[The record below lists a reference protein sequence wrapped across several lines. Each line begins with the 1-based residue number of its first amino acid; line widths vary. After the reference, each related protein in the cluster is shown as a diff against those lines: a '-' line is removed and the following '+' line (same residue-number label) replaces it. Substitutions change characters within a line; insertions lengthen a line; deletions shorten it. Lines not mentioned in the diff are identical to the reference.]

1 MVHERIWVRSFRNV
15 EECREVLLRIDSNP
29 LERRVS
35 RLSKESCVL
44 MPIDYSMPGWTSNL
58 IDEAGMCF
66 TYKQYTGCIVS
77 LALGMEH
84 GLRKL
89 CDRKVSDDLQPL
101 IQSAVDSGFVEA
113 QEEEEMLT
121 NLRKY
126 RNYKAHAQIDKLAEG
141 IPSDLRTIELT
152 GIEST
157 EDLLTKRTKHG
168 IPLEEEAR
176 AHLSAESSVEEIFL
190 EVSEAMFDI
199 FDRANWE
206 PKDPD
211 AQS

>member
-1 MVHERIWVRSFRNV
+1 MVHERTRVRSFRNV
-15 EECREVLLRIDSNP
+15 EECREVLLRTDSNS
-29 LERRVS
+29 LERRAS

-44 MPIDYSMPGWTSNL
+44 MPIDYSIPGWTSNL
-58 IDEAGMCF
+58 IGEAGMCF
-66 TYKQYTGCIVS
+66 TSGQYTGCIVS
-77 LALGMEH
+77 LASGVEH

-89 CDRKVSDDLQPL
+89 CNGKASDDLQPL
-101 IQSAVDSGFVEA
+101 IQPAVDSGFVEV
-113 QEEEEMLT
+113 QEEEMLT
-121 NLRKY
+121 KLRKY
-126 RNYKAHAQIDKLAEG
+126 RNYMAHAKIDKLAEG
-141 IPSDLRTIELT
+141 IPSDLRTIKLT

-168 IPLEEEAR
+168 IPFEEEAWE
-176 AHLSAESSVEEIFL
+176 HLSAESSVEEIFL

>member
-1 MVHERIWVRSFRNV
+1 MVHERTRVRSFRNV
-15 EECREVLLRIDSNP
+15 EECREVLLRTDSNS
-29 LERRVS
+29 LERMAS

-44 MPIDYSMPGWTSNL
+44 MPIDYSIPGWTSNL

-77 LALGMEH
+77 LASGVEH

-89 CDRKVSDDLQPL
+89 CNGKASDHLQSL
-101 IQSAVDSGFVEA
+101 IQSVVDSGFVEA

-121 NLRKY
+121 KLRKY
-126 RNYKAHAQIDKLAEG
+126 RNYMAHAKIDKLAEG

-168 IPLEEEAR
+168 IPFEEEAW

>member
-1 MVHERIWVRSFRNV
+1 
-15 EECREVLLRIDSNP
+15 
-29 LERRVS
+29 
-35 RLSKESCVL
+35 
-44 MPIDYSMPGWTSNL
+44 
-58 IDEAGMCF
+58 MCF

-77 LALGMEH
+77 LASGVEH
-84 GLRKL
+84 GLPKL
-89 CDRKVSDDLQPL
+89 CNGKVSDDLQPL

-113 QEEEEMLT
+113 QEEEMLT

-126 RNYKAHAQIDKLAEG
+126 RNYMAHAKIDKLAEG
-141 IPSDLRTIELT
+141 IPSDLRTIELTGELT

-168 IPLEEEAR
+168 IPLEGEAW

>member
-1 MVHERIWVRSFRNV
+1 MVHERTRVRSFRNV
-15 EECREVLLRIDSNP
+15 KECREVLLRTDSNS

-44 MPIDYSMPGWTSNL
+44 MPIDYSIPGWTSNL

-77 LALGMEH
+77 LASGVEH
-84 GLRKL
+84 GLPKL
-89 CDRKVSDDLQPL
+89 CNGKVSDDLQPL

-113 QEEEEMLT
+113 QEEEMLT

-126 RNYKAHAQIDKLAEG
+126 RNYMAHAKIDKLAEG

-168 IPLEEEAR
+168 IPLEVEAW

>member
-1 MVHERIWVRSFRNV
+1 MVHARTRVRSFRNV
-15 EECREVLLRIDSNP
+15 EECREVLLRTDSNS
-29 LERRVS
+29 LERMAS

-44 MPIDYSMPGWTSNL
+44 MPIDYSIPGWTSNL

-77 LALGMEH
+77 LASGVEH
-84 GLRKL
+84 GLPKL
-89 CDRKVSDDLQPL
+89 CNGKVSPDLQPL
-101 IQSAVDSGFVEA
+101 IQPAVDSGFVEA
-113 QEEEEMLT
+113 QEEEMLMK
-121 NLRKY
+121 LRKY
-126 RNYKAHAQIDKLAEG
+126 RNYMAQAKIDKLAEG
-141 IPSDLRTIELT
+141 IPSDLRTIKLT

-168 IPLEEEAR
+168 IPFEEEAW

-190 EVSEAMFDI
+190 EVREAMFDI

>member
-1 MVHERIWVRSFRNV
+1 M
-15 EECREVLLRIDSNP
+15 
-29 LERRVS
+29 
-35 RLSKESCVL
+35 
-44 MPIDYSMPGWTSNL
+44 

-66 TYKQYTGCIVS
+66 TSGQYTGCIVS
-77 LALGMEH
+77 LAAGVEH

-89 CDRKVSDDLQPL
+89 CNGKASDDLQPL
-101 IQSAVDSGFVEA
+101 IQPAVDSGFVEA
-113 QEEEEMLT
+113 QEEEMLMK
-121 NLRKY
+121 LRKY
-126 RNYKAHAQIDKLAEG
+126 RNYMAQAKIDKLAEG

-168 IPLEEEAR
+168 IPFEEEAW

-190 EVSEAMFDI
+190 EVREAMFDI

>member
-1 MVHERIWVRSFRNV
+1 MQ
-15 EECREVLLRIDSNP
+15 
-29 LERRVS
+29 
-35 RLSKESCVL
+35 
-44 MPIDYSMPGWTSNL
+44 IDYSMPGWTSNL
-58 IDEAGMCF
+58 IDETGMCF
-66 TYKQYTGCIVS
+66 TYGQYTGCIVS
-77 LALGMEH
+77 LAAGVEH

-89 CDRKVSDDLQPL
+89 CNGKASDHLQSL
-101 IQSAVDSGFVEA
+101 IQSVVDSGFVEA

-121 NLRKY
+121 KLRKY
-126 RNYKAHAQIDKLAEG
+126 RNYMAHAKIDKLAER

-168 IPLEEEAR
+168 IPFEEEAW
-176 AHLSAESSVEEIFL
+176 AHLSAGSSVEAIFL
-190 EVSEAMFDI
+190 EVREAMLDI

>member
-1 MVHERIWVRSFRNV
+1 MVHERTWVRSFRNV
-15 EECREVLLRIDSNP
+15 EECREVLLRIDSNS

-44 MPIDYSMPGWTSNL
+44 MPFDYSMPGWTSNL

-66 TYKQYTGCIVS
+66 TYGQYTGCIVS
-77 LALGMEH
+77 LAAGVEH

-89 CDRKVSDDLQPL
+89 CNGKASDDLQPL

-113 QEEEEMLT
+113 QEEEEGLT
-121 NLRKY
+121 KLRKY
-126 RNYKAHAQIDKLAEG
+126 RNYMAHAKIDKLAEG

-168 IPLEEEAR
+168 IPFEEEAW

>member
-1 MVHERIWVRSFRNV
+1 MVHERTWVRSFRNV
-15 EECREVLLRIDSNP
+15 EECREVLLRIDSNS

-58 IDEAGMCF
+58 IDETGMRF
-66 TYKQYTGCIVS
+66 TYGQYIGCIVS
-77 LALGMEH
+77 LAAGVEH

-89 CDRKVSDDLQPL
+89 CNGKASDYLQSL
-101 IQSAVDSGFVEA
+101 IQSVVDSGFVEA

-121 NLRKY
+121 KLRKY
-126 RNYKAHAQIDKLAEG
+126 RNYMAHAKIDKLAEG

-168 IPLEEEAR
+168 IPFEEEAL

-190 EVSEAMFDI
+190 EVREAMFDI
-199 FDRANWE
+199 FDRANWA

>member
-1 MVHERIWVRSFRNV
+1 MVHERTWVRSFRNV
-15 EECREVLLRIDSNP
+15 EECREVLLRIDSNS

-77 LALGMEH
+77 LASGVEH
-84 GLRKL
+84 GLPKL
-89 CDRKVSDDLQPL
+89 CNGKVSDDLQPL

-113 QEEEEMLT
+113 QEEEMLT

-126 RNYKAHAQIDKLAEG
+126 RNYMAHAKIDKLAEG

-168 IPLEEEAR
+168 IPLEEEAW

-206 PKDPD
+206 PKDSD